1 MNRGRPDNTNHGGNI
16 MKNMRKIVITLALLI
31 ALPLAVQAMNH
42 EGMNHE
48 GMKMSADMIMLPQVV
63 VDGVAATAHLKDVSK
78 AMSKMGMEQTHH
90 LMVMFV
96 NQKTGEAIDS
106 GSVAVRVINRNGD
119 KSEPVRLMLMEGQ
132 FGADVTIS
140 GGTMYTLEVG
150 SKLADGK
157 KRQFK
162 FMYHPK

>member
-1 MNRGRPDNTNHGGNI
+1 
-16 MKNMRKIVITLALLI
+16 MKKMRKIVITLALLI
-31 ALPLAVQAMNH
+31 ALPLAAQAMNH
-42 EGMNHE
+42 EGMNHAGMKGME

-96 NQKTGEAIDS
+96 NQTTGEAIDS
-106 GSVAVRVINRNGD
+106 GSVAVRVIKSSGA
-119 KSEPVRLMLMEGQ
+119 KSEPVRLMPMEGQ
-132 FGADVTIS
+132 FGADVTLS

-150 SKLADGK
+150 SKLVDGK

>member
-1 MNRGRPDNTNHGGNI
+1 

-31 ALPLAVQAMNH
+31 ALPLAAQAMNH
-42 EGMNHE
+42 EGMKMSSDMEGME

-162 FMYHPK
+162 FMYRPK